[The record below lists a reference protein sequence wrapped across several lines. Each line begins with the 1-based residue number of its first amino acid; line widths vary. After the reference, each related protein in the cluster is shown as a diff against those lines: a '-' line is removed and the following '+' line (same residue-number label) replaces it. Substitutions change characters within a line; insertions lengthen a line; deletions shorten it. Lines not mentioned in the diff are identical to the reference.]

1 MGCELLSAALRSSVI
16 AVTPGDVLRSVLRL
30 YLHACLCYEGLFFC
44 WGSDGFS
51 VDAFGWRSPLCWMA
65 GAQRGFVPST
75 QGGMSAALWGSPIRG
90 DALLLCCAPMQCQI
104 HIAHSSI

>member
-30 YLHACLCYEGLFFC
+30 YLHACLCYEACLSVGALMAFQ
-44 WGSDGFS
+44 SMPLDGDLLCAGWLELS
-51 VDAFGWRSPLCWMA
+51 VALSHPH
-65 GAQRGFVPST
+65 
-75 QGGMSAALWGSPIRG
+75 GGMSAALWGSAIRG